1 MPDTHVHDEAHDQ
14 AKLWDLIGDIRFAM
28 LTTRHSNGHLHARP
42 LTTQNT
48 GDDKDARLWFFL
60 SRSAESIKDLSFD
73 ANVNVAYSHPGKDSY
88 VSVSGTAS
96 IVDDAAKKRA
106 LWSSINQAWFPAGVD
121 DPDLAL
127 LCVDITHAHY
137 WDVRES
143 KIVQIWKMTKA
154 AITGNKP
161 RDLGEEGEVRMR

>member
-1 MPDTHVHDEAHDQ
+1 MPDSDMNDQ

-28 LTTRHSNGHLHARP
+28 LTTRHANGHLHARP
-42 LTTQNT
+42 VTTQNT
-48 GDDKDARLWFFL
+48 SDDNDARLWFFL
-60 SRSAESIKDLSFD
+60 SRSGESVAELAAQ
-73 ANVNVAYSHPGKDSY
+73 ANVNVSYSHPGKDRY

-96 IVDDAAKKRA
+96 VVEDAGKKRA
-106 LWSSINQAWFPAGVD
+106 LWSKLNEAYFPEGVN

-127 LCVDITHAHY
+127 VAVDITHAHY

-143 KIVQIWKMTKA
+143 KLVQIWKMTKA
-154 AITGNKP
+154 AFTGQRP